1 MEVLTK
7 AGGIINME
15 EKRRSKRMDI
25 DVRINLKSI
34 DVDEEDGKIYE
45 VDVINISRGGIA
57 FKCKEEL
64 EIDGFYDT
72 QITIWTKEKINTV
85 IQVLRRNKDGSYGG
99 KFVGMSA
106 ADQFKIEVYELF
118 TIHGKKEEN

>member
-1 MEVLTK
+1 
-7 AGGIINME
+7 ME

-45 VDVINISRGGIA
+45 VDVVNISRGGIA

-64 EIDGFYDT
+64 
-72 QITIWTKEKINTV
+72 
-85 IQVLRRNKDGSYGG
+85 
-99 KFVGMSA
+99 
-106 ADQFKIEVYELF
+106 
-118 TIHGKKEEN
+118 

>member
-25 DVRINLKSI
+25 DVQINLKSI
-34 DVDEEDGKIYE
+34 DADEEDAKTYE

-85 IQVLRRNKDGSYGG
+85 IQVLRRNKDDSYGG

-106 ADQFKIEVYELF
+106 SDQFKIEVYELF
-118 TIHGKKEEN
+118 TFHGKKEEN

>member
-1 MEVLTK
+1 MAK

-45 VDVINISRGGIA
+45 VDVVNISRGGIA

-85 IQVLRRNKDGSYGG
+85 IQVLRRNKDDSYGG
-99 KFVGMSA
+99 EVFGMSA
-106 ADQFKIEVYELF
+106 AEQF
-118 TIHGKKEEN
+118 